1 MDVSCNNVCDLS
13 NNITANYCSKCN
25 KLLTDSIFFYGE
37 LCVCTLKLDMYAGFT
52 GFSSY
57 IDCSYIDNFMMETG
71 TTGPT
76 GPVGPVGPVVNNG
89 PIGPTGYIGPIGPIG
104 AIGSTGDIGPI
115 GPKGDIGIN
124 GLTGPTGS
132 NGDIGTTGPTG
143 SNGDVGVAGPT
154 GSNGDVGVAG
164 PRGDTGPTGPRG
176 DTGPTGPAGNTFITN
191 GLIYQSFVTA
201 YSLTEQEL
209 SIDEPIVFDTHSVLF
224 GDCMH
229 NANSPDIWLWKPGN
243 YMVNVGICPN
253 EQCQFSIIKNT
264 STIVPGGTFGVNSPM
279 SSQANITFIMLLEDT
294 DFTEL
299 MPNSNNTYGC
309 RIQVVNTSSVTETV
323 TLYSSTNPMPQITA
337 TITIM
342 RLTP

>member
-1 MDVSCNNVCDLS
+1 MDVSCNSVCDIS
-13 NNITANYCSKCN
+13 NNNKANYCVKCN

-37 LCVCTLKLDMYAGFT
+37 LCVCTLKLDMYAGLT
-52 GFSSY
+52 GFFSY
-57 IDCSYIDNFMMETG
+57 MDCSYIENFIVETG
-71 TTGPT
+71 LTGPCGPT
-76 GPVGPVGPVVNNG
+76 GPIGQVVHNG

-104 AIGSTGDIGPI
+104 PTGSTGDFGPI
-115 GPKGDIGIN
+115 GPKGDNGLN
-124 GLTGPTGS
+124 GLTGPK
-132 NGDIGTTGPTG
+132 GDIGTTGPTG
-143 SNGDVGVAGPT
+143 ANGDVGVAGT
-154 GSNGDVGVAG
+154 K
-164 PRGDTGPTGPRG
+164 G

-191 GLIYQSFVTA
+191 GLIYQSFITA
-201 YSLTEQEL
+201 YSITEQEL

-253 EQCQFSIIKNT
+253 DQCQFSIIKNT
-264 STIVPGGTFGVNSPM
+264 SFIIPGGTFGINSSM
-279 SSQANITFIMLLEDT
+279 SAQANITFIMLLEDT
-294 DFTEL
+294 DFTEF

-309 RIQVVNTSSVTETV
+309 RIQVVNTSSLTETV
-323 TLYSSTNPMPQITA
+323 TLYNSINPIPQITA